1 MHQWIYHNSHDL
13 YFRNPF
19 GAVCCNTLVELK
31 LEITSD
37 YPIDSVVL
45 RLWKDNS
52 EERIDMHEYERKGNK
67 VIYSAKIYVPST
79 PMQLWYFFIVYQGN
93 RVYYYGN
100 NPENKGGVG
109 MIYDYEPPSFQITVY
124 KEGFHTPNWFKHSV
138 MYQIFVDRFYNNL
151 EEGQLL
157 NPKERCHI
165 YYRWYDKPYYRTC
178 SKTGVIVCFDFY
190 GGNLLGVIEKL
201 SYLKELGINVIY
213 FNPIFEAPSN
223 HKYDTA
229 NYKKIDSMYGNE
241 EIFKQL
247 CQKAKEMGIYI
258 ILDGVFSHTG
268 SDSIYFNK
276 EGTYPELGAYQS
288 KESPY
293 YSWYKFI
300 EWPEKYECWWGID
313 TLPCVNELDPSYMRF
328 IIYDQDSVL
337 EYWMKRGAKGWRLD
351 VVDEL
356 PDEFIKAFR
365 KKMKEIDPD
374 SVLIG
379 EVWEDASNKISY
391 SEMRKYLL
399 GEELDS
405 VMNYPFRKT
414 VIDFFLGNITSYD
427 VHKNLMSLYENYP
440 LEVFYSTMNIV
451 GSHDVPRILTILGEA
466 PPEETLS
473 REEQARYFLTEEK
486 IQLAID
492 RLKLVSLFQMTF
504 PGVPCIYYGDEAGV
518 EGYSDPYC
526 RATYPWGAEI
536 KELLRWYKKVIG
548 FRNKYGVLRTGQW
561 KSLPVDDD
569 IYGYVRIVKNNKD
582 IFGQPMEDNTA
593 IVLFNRNRYRKID
606 IGLELGDD
614 VRGEFTNL
622 LDDDEKVQI
631 EGTLSIS
638 LMPLEA
644 KLFMLHV

>member
-1 MHQWIYHNSHDL
+1 
-13 YFRNPF
+13 
-19 GAVCCNTLVELK
+19 
-31 LEITSD
+31 
-37 YPIDSVVL
+37 
-45 RLWKDNS
+45 
-52 EERIDMHEYERKGNK
+52 
-67 VIYSAKIYVPST
+67 
-79 PMQLWYFFIVYQGN
+79 
-93 RVYYYGN
+93 
-100 NPENKGGVG
+100 
-109 MIYDYEPPSFQITVY
+109 
-124 KEGFHTPNWFKHSV
+124 
-138 MYQIFVDRFYNNL
+138 
-151 EEGQLL
+151 
-157 NPKERCHI
+157 
-165 YYRWYDKPYYRTC
+165 
-178 SKTGVIVCFDFY
+178 
-190 GGNLLGVIEKL
+190 
-201 SYLKELGINVIY
+201 
-213 FNPIFEAPSN
+213 
-223 HKYDTA
+223 
-229 NYKKIDSMYGNE
+229 
-241 EIFKQL
+241 
-247 CQKAKEMGIYI
+247 
-258 ILDGVFSHTG
+258 
-268 SDSIYFNK
+268 
-276 EGTYPELGAYQS
+276 

-328 IIYDQDSVL
+328 IIYNQDSVL
-337 EYWMKRGAKGWRLD
+337 EYWMKREAKGWRLD

-356 PDEFIKAFR
+356 PDEFVKAFR

-414 VIDFFLGNITSYD
+414 VIDFFLGNITSHD
-427 VHKNLMSLYENYP
+427 VHKSLMSLYENYP

-606 IGLELGDD
+606 IRLELGDD

-622 LDDDEKVQI
+622 LDGDEKVQI
-631 EGTLSIS
+631 EGTFSIS